1 MRMGTYHICKKC
13 LAPITRNEVEVR
25 IENKGKKEFLGYFH
39 RHCAEEVAQRKNS
52 KYFKRV

>member
-1 MRMGTYHICKKC
+1 MKMGTYYICKKC
-13 LAPITRNEVEVR
+13 LAPIIRNGVEMTIR
-25 IENKGKKEFLGYFH
+25 RGNKVEFVGYFH